1 MLSWLDP
8 FINDAKIQV
17 EIIISDSIGVDSD
30 IHDNSSMNSDP
41 SNNCDVEQMN
51 LYYPFKLPIQYLPE
65 KYIHP
70 LSSIVTKDL
79 ELVETVGKQS
89 VYNRLFKPSHLFGS
103 GLIDEWK
110 KQFTTSIQFLTE
122 TQTII
127 QETSPVIGYKIHPET
142 LMIIWEDVKG
152 NPGNFLEKYCY
163 IEWDIIKPLNRS
175 SKFLQILSMLN
186 MMSPAISL
194 MIPFLFLVL
203 PFLLLKLRGL
213 PISVS
218 MYIDVLKDIAKHHF
232 IGKALT
238 NLSNMSVENM
248 IYLVLGAGM
257 YFYQIYQNITA
268 CKRFYRNLEKM
279 NNYLYEFKT
288 YLGHSIHNMEEFVEK
303 HGAKITYTH
312 FCVDVQNH
320 ADVLK
325 DYMLMLSDIEPL
337 DSLFS
342 KLGSVG
348 YMLQCYYELHSNR
361 KYEESIRYSF
371 GFEGF
376 LDNLR
381 GVSSHYSTG
390 NVSPAKFDPTHA
402 CEFKQ
407 QYYPGHLDEEHC
419 IKNDCDLDKKL
430 IITGPNASG
439 KTTMLKATT
448 INVICSQQIGCG
460 FYQDA
465 KINPYT
471 HIHSYLNI
479 PDTSERDSLFQAES
493 RRCKDIIDSIN
504 KHPAKEG
511 FRHYGIFDELY
522 SGTNP
527 EEATKSGFAFLQYL
541 SKYDN
546 VDFIL
551 TTHYTKICSKLRKNK
566 RIRNHKMDVVQDDL
580 GKLKYTYKMKKG
592 VSKIQGAVRILE
604 DMDYPEEIINS
615 VKNEK

>member
-1 MLSWLDP
+1 
-8 FINDAKIQV
+8 
-17 EIIISDSIGVDSD
+17 
-30 IHDNSSMNSDP
+30 
-41 SNNCDVEQMN
+41 
-51 LYYPFKLPIQYLPE
+51 
-65 KYIHP
+65 
-70 LSSIVTKDL
+70 
-79 ELVETVGKQS
+79 
-89 VYNRLFKPSHLFGS
+89 
-103 GLIDEWK
+103 
-110 KQFTTSIQFLTE
+110 
-122 TQTII
+122 
-127 QETSPVIGYKIHPET
+127 
-142 LMIIWEDVKG
+142 
-152 NPGNFLEKYCY
+152 
-163 IEWDIIKPLNRS
+163 
-175 SKFLQILSMLN
+175 
-186 MMSPAISL
+186 
-194 MIPFLFLVL
+194 
-203 PFLLLKLRGL
+203 
-213 PISVS
+213 
-218 MYIDVLKDIAKHHF
+218 
-232 IGKALT
+232 
-238 NLSNMSVENM
+238 
-248 IYLVLGAGM
+248 
-257 YFYQIYQNITA
+257 
-268 CKRFYRNLEKM
+268 
-279 NNYLYEFKT
+279 
-288 YLGHSIHNMEEFVEK
+288 
-303 HGAKITYTH
+303 
-312 FCVDVQNH
+312 
-320 ADVLK
+320 
-325 DYMLMLSDIEPL
+325 
-337 DSLFS
+337 
-342 KLGSVG
+342 
-348 YMLQCYYELHSNR
+348 MLQCYYELHSNR

-390 NVSPAKFDPTHA
+390 NVSPATFDPTHA

-504 KHPAKEG
+504 KHPATEG